1 MGTMISS
8 PVQLIV
14 LLLSFAS
21 FRDKRA
27 LVHIN
32 TLDIPYEFCTT
43 NFFVRGSS
51 WSGAGT
57 ATMMSSVC
65 MTKWDKQR
73 DCYGICR

>member
-43 NFFVRGSS
+43 DFFVRGSS
-51 WSGAGT
+51 
-57 ATMMSSVC
+57 
-65 MTKWDKQR
+65 
-73 DCYGICR
+73 